1 MEFLVLI
8 KTRYSNIFDF
18 VQQDDKIN
26 RKRAQNGTVWEIP
39 HLRWYI
45 ARFNCFYSLK

>member
-26 RKRAQNGTVWEIP
+26 KKKSSKWHCLGNTPFEMV
-39 HLRWYI
+39 
-45 ARFNCFYSLK
+45 YSSIQLLL